1 MVNAVGVITRS
12 AVCAWAGWATA
23 TSDAAISVGRTA
35 RAANRRRARLRVART
50 RISGSRTGGGHGRR
64 PRNPRGGGG
73 VVASRPAGTPASRV
87 DRCHGWETS
96 LSGGAY
102 GIGGRAS
109 AVPARPAGCGGE
121 TPTTDSVRTTGSL
134 LPRAHSS
141 APAVNVASVP
151 SQRRRMRGRRDRSTG
166 PVVVPGGAGRSE
178 TTGAGSAVSTR
189 ATGTGGIAQFV
200 PPSYQ
205 PEPNVIPSLGLMM
218 VMTVFLSRRT
228 SRSRT
233 SSRRSPAPRHAA
245 IRPARCR
252 DRCSRR

>member
-35 RAANRRRARLRVART
+35 RAANRRRARPRV
-50 RISGSRTGGGHGRR
+50 TGRGLPEPNRWRSWPASPGT
-64 PRNPRGGGG
+64 RGGGG
-73 VVASRPAGTPASRV
+73 ALSRRARRGLRQQGRSLSWL
-87 DRCHGWETS
+87 GTS

-109 AVPARPAGCGGE
+109 AVPARPAGCGGA

-134 LPRAHSS
+134 QPRAHSS

>member
-1 MVNAVGVITRS
+1 MWPR
-12 AVCAWAGWATA
+12 
-23 TSDAAISVGRTA
+23 
-35 RAANRRRARLRVART
+35 
-50 RISGSRTGGGHGRR
+50 RR
-64 PRNPRGGGG
+64 PRGAEPVAVMAGVPGIRGGGG
-73 VVASRPAGTPASRV
+73 LSRRARRGLRQQGRSLSWR
-87 DRCHGWETS
+87 ETS

-102 GIGGRAS
+102 GICGRAG
-109 AVPARPAGCGGE
+109 AVPARQAGCADGRGGE
-121 TPTTDSVRTTGSL
+121 TPTTGSVRTTGSV
-134 LPRAHSS
+134 LPRAHAS
-141 APAVNVASVP
+141 APAVNMASVP
-151 SQRRRMRGRRDRSTG
+151 SQRRRMRGRGDRSAG
-166 PVVVPGGAGRSE
+166 PVVVPAGAGRSE

-189 ATGTGGIAQFV
+189 ATGAGGTTQLV
-200 PPSYQ
+200 PSSYQ